1 MLRLTL
7 LLLSSFLST
16 LRLLW
21 NRLCNL
27 ICCSLEPPEIVPFSF
42 GKPILN
48 EGDRAQIICSV
59 VRGDP
64 PITITWSAAGRDVSA
79 DPALVTAQLGGT
91 ASFLSIEAV
100 AYRHEG
106 EFTCT
111 ARNAA
116 GARSYTAAL
125 KVNGSYICLPA
136 LWRS

>member
-1 MLRLTL
+1 M
-7 LLLSSFLST
+7 
-16 LRLLW
+16 
-21 NRLCNL
+21 
-27 ICCSLEPPEIVPFSF
+27 
-42 GKPILN
+42 
-48 EGDRAQIICSV
+48 

-79 DPALVTAQLGGT
+79 DPALSTAQLGGT

-100 AYRHEG
+100 SYRHEG

-125 KVNGSYICLPA
+125 KVNGIETAACSARLV
-136 LWRS
+136 RNFV

>member
-1 MLRLTL
+1 M
-7 LLLSSFLST
+7 
-16 LRLLW
+16 
-21 NRLCNL
+21 
-27 ICCSLEPPEIVPFSF
+27 
-42 GKPILN
+42 
-48 EGDRAQIICSV
+48 

-116 GARSYTAAL
+116 GSRSYTAAL
-125 KVNGSYICLPA
+125 KVNGIYLSACTVEVIKEGTG
-136 LWRS
+136 STIV